1 MKEKILSRDGIP
13 LTQERDVLNLSLA
26 GRPYEMEDKRRT
38 KRSVSKSKSLSDES
52 TPAPEPAPA
61 IMETS
66 SMPPPPPPP
75 HSYGMMNMPAM
86 MHGIHPTPT
95 IPHIATH
102 GFNIAN
108 AVVPEVTQG
117 SLPFDST
124 IQAAEQN
131 GHLSNTSQSFFELFA
146 TDIRNGQYTVFIGL
160 HMLTV

>member
-1 MKEKILSRDGIP
+1 MKEKILSREGIP

-26 GRPYEMEDKRRT
+26 GRPYEMEDRRRA

-75 HSYGMMNMPAM
+75 HSYGMMNMPAI
-86 MHGIHPTPT
+86 MHGIHPTPA
-95 IPHIATH
+95 IPPIAAH

-131 GHLSNTSQSFFELFA
+131 GHLSNASQSFFELFA
-146 TDIRNGQYTVFIGL
+146 TDIRNG
-160 HMLTV
+160 